1 MLTIKTITEQRD
13 EVIRRLAVKHFDAT
27 EIIDRI
33 IALDKT
39 RRASQTALD
48 ANLTE
53 VNRLSKQIGGLM
65 KEGKRAE
72 ADEAKAEVSR
82 LKETNRTLEADKTQA
97 EKDMHELLVLIPN
110 LPHASVPEGTVARRR
125 AAPSPNCP
133 PTHCRT
139 GSWLANTTSSTSSWA
154 SRSPALASPSTRA
167 RGHGCNARS

>member
-39 RRASQTALD
+39 RRVSQTTLD

-65 KEGKRAE
+65 KGGKRAE

-110 LPHASVPEGTVARRR
+110 LPHARRYGRRRQSLRGDGWRHPRTARRLTAALGVGPQIRHHRLR
-125 AAPSPNCP
+125 AGRQD
-133 PTHCRT
+133 HRR
-139 GSWLANTTSSTSSWA
+139 WLP
-154 SRSPALASPSTRA
+154 RLQ
-167 RGHGCNARS
+167 G